1 MTKKDFEFI
10 AALINAAN
18 KGTDAAHLATMAA
31 AYCERVNPRFD
42 TDIFLAAC
50 GTHLPPPPKEIVV
63 G

>member
-10 AALINAAN
+10 ASLINAAD
-18 KGTDAAHLATMAA
+18 KGVDATHLATLAA
-31 AYCERVNPRFD
+31 AYCQRANPRFD

-50 GTHLPPPPKEIVV
+50 GTHLPPPPETISV